1 MKKETLAIIVGGGP
15 APGINGVIS
24 SVTIEAINL
33 RKKVI
38 GIIGGFRYISQGRE
52 GKINELTVSDVS
64 RIHDDGG
71 SILGTSRVNPT
82 KDTQKMKNVLQLL
95 RKYEVKYLITI
106 GGDDTATT
114 ASKIA
119 DAVDGKIKVAHVPK
133 TIDND
138 LPLPDN
144 MPTFGFETARHA
156 GTKVVSNLME
166 DAKTITRWY
175 FVITMGRYA
184 GHLAL
189 GIGKSAGATLT
200 IIPEEFQLYEQVS
213 FSTVADILEA
223 SIIKR
228 RSMGRN
234 DGVAVIAEG
243 VTGKIEEENLIS
255 AISKLDK
262 DEHGHVR
269 LSEIDIGKILKTEV
283 RKRLLQRGID
293 ITIVN
298 TDVGY
303 ELRSAPPIPF
313 DIEYTRNLG
322 YGAVK
327 FLFQGGTNAVIAYR
341 SGKLSP
347 VPFSEIID
355 STTGRAKVRLVDIYS
370 ESYEVARAYMI
381 KLKKEDFED
390 RKKIEKLANAGNLTS
405 KEFEKRFRYIA
416 I

>member
-33 RKKVI
+33 GKKVM
-38 GIIGGFRYISQGRE
+38 GIIGGFRYISRGRE
-52 GKINELTVSDVS
+52 DKIMELMVSDVS

-82 KDTQKMKNVLQLL
+82 KDIEKMKNVLQLL
-95 RKYEVKYLITI
+95 QKYEVKYLVTI

-119 DAVDGKIKVAHVPK
+119 DAVCGKIKVAHVPK

-144 MPTFGFETARHA
+144 MPTFGFETARYA

-200 IIPEEFQLYEQVS
+200 IIPEEFQLYEQV
-213 FSTVADILEA
+213 T
-223 SIIKR
+223 
-228 RSMGRN
+228 
-234 DGVAVIAEG
+234 
-243 VTGKIEEENLIS
+243 
-255 AISKLDK
+255 
-262 DEHGHVR
+262 
-269 LSEIDIGKILKTEV
+269 
-283 RKRLLQRGID
+283 
-293 ITIVN
+293 
-298 TDVGY
+298 
-303 ELRSAPPIPF
+303 
-313 DIEYTRNLG
+313 
-322 YGAVK
+322 
-327 FLFQGGTNAVIAYR
+327 
-341 SGKLSP
+341 
-347 VPFSEIID
+347 
-355 STTGRAKVRLVDIYS
+355 
-370 ESYEVARAYMI
+370 
-381 KLKKEDFED
+381 
-390 RKKIEKLANAGNLTS
+390 
-405 KEFEKRFRYIA
+405 
-416 I
+416 